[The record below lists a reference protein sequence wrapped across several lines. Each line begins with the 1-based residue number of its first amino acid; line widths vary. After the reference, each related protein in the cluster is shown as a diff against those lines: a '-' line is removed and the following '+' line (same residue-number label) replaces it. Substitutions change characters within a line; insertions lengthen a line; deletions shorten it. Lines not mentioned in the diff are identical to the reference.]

1 MSTGDN
7 LESGGFFAVD
17 YNSRDDRSADSLLQ
31 GDWRV
36 PGTGGAP
43 VPPRPAPR
51 ASLGPAA
58 LHLGARRASVAQE
71 RNRAREIVSVAKEQI
86 ESTFEDVR
94 FGRNINVKA
103 LWPLVSSITASVE
116 RHSGAIMSV
125 TRIKDRHEY
134 TYMHSVAVCG
144 LMINLAR
151 RLKLDPTLHH
161 NIGLAGLLH
170 DVGKARVP
178 TTLLDKPG
186 PLTAE
191 EMAVMRT
198 HCELGHDILVSGEE
212 RLPELVL
219 DVVLHHHERLDG
231 TGYPDFKDQSSLSV
245 YARMAAICDVYD
257 AVTSAR
263 TYKAAWSPAQAI
275 EWMSDQPGQFDAQI
289 LSVFSGMIG
298 IFPVGSMVRLQS
310 DRLAVVL
317 DDPEGD
323 PMVPPVCPFYC
334 IITKQALPLRL
345 SAPGMDPIVGI
356 ESPERWRLANWTEM
370 RSSILEHFA
379 GPA

>member
-1 MSTGDN
+1 MDFS
-7 LESGGFFAVD
+7 
-17 YNSRDDRSADSLLQ
+17 SRDHDSADSLMQ
-31 GDWRV
+31 GDWRA

-43 VPPRPAPR
+43 MPQRPTPR

-86 ESTFEDVR
+86 TSTFEDVR

-116 RHSGAIMSV
+116 RHSGAIMGV

-134 TYMHSVAVCG
+134 TYLHSVAVCG

-151 RLKLDPTLHH
+151 RMNIDPSLHH
-161 NIGLAGLLH
+161 TIGLAGLLH
-170 DVGKARVP
+170 DVGKARIP
-178 TTLLDKPG
+178 TTLLDKAG

-198 HCELGHDILVSGEE
+198 HCELGHDILTGGED
-212 RLPELVL
+212 RLPEIVL

-231 TGYPDFKDQSSLSV
+231 TGYPDFKDQHSIST

-263 TYKAAWSPAQAI
+263 TYKPAWSPAAAI
-275 EWMSDQPGQFDAQI
+275 EWMSEEPGQFDPQI
-289 LSVFSGMIG
+289 LSAFSGMIG
-298 IFPVGSMVRLQS
+298 IFPVGALVRLQS

-317 DDPEGD
+317 EDPDGD
-323 PMVPPVCPFYC
+323 PMMPPVCPFYC
-334 IITKQALPLRL
+334 IMTKQALPWRL
-345 SAPGMDPIVGI
+345 SPPGMDPIVGI
-356 ESPERWRLANWTEM
+356 ESPDRWRMTNWKEM
-370 RSSILEHFA
+370 RVAILTHFETNV
-379 GPA
+379 